1 MIIKS
6 FSHSFICFFILQIH
20 TGTTQRDGMG
30 REEGGGFGMGSARM
44 LVKGGKYLGVKAAV
58 EGNPRAVRV
67 LFLGLDI
74 EAGNS

>member
-1 MIIKS
+1 
-6 FSHSFICFFILQIH
+6 
-20 TGTTQRDGMG
+20 
-30 REEGGGFGMGSARM
+30 M

-58 EGNPRAVRV
+58 EGKPRAVRV

>member
-1 MIIKS
+1 
-6 FSHSFICFFILQIH
+6 
-20 TGTTQRDGMG
+20 
-30 REEGGGFGMGSARM
+30 MGSRARM